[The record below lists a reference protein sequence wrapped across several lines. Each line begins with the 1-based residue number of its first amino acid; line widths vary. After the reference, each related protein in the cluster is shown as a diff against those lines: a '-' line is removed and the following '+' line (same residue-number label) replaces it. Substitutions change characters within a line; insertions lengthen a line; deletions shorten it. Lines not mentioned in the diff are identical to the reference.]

1 MKIIV
6 VSDTHRDFEIL
17 DKIVAQT
24 NADYYLH
31 AGDSCLPQELIRP
44 FISVRGNC
52 DSYLYDISKT
62 INVGSGIYITHGH
75 VFSRAR
81 IIRNAKAN
89 NCKIAIYGH
98 THVPLIEEVEGLYL
112 INPGSASFPRGNNKK
127 TYIEINFNDASN
139 IDIKI
144 IEL

>member
-6 VSDTHRDFEIL
+6 VSDTHRDTEIL
-17 DKIVAQT
+17 EKITSIT
-24 NADYYLH
+24 NADFYLH

-62 INVGSGIYITHGH
+62 LDFGVNIYITHGH
-75 VFSRAR
+75 LFSRAR
-81 IIRNAKAN
+81 IIKNAKAN

-98 THVPLIEEVEGLYL
+98 THVARVEEIDGIYL
-112 INPGSASFPRGNNKK
+112 INPGSCVFPRGNNNK
-127 TYIEINFNDASN
+127 TYIEININNEDL
-139 IDIKI
+139 DIRI
-144 IEL
+144 VEV